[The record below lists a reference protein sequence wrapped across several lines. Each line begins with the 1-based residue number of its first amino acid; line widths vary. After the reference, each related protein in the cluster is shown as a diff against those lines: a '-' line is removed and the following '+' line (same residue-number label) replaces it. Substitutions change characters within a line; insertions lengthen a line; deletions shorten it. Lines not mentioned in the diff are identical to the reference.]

1 MTEGQLGELVAM
13 WRDGVKAKDIASEL
27 GVTRS
32 AVYYHASMHRDL
44 CERRG
49 SGRHRIEVD
58 SRVRRI
64 ALLAE
69 STSVAETARHYK
81 LSKRTVGRYKERYRE
96 YMEERHG

>member
-1 MTEGQLGELVAM
+1 MTEEQLDELVAM
-13 WRDGVKAKDIASEL
+13 WRDGVEAKDIASEL

-49 SGRHRIEVD
+49 SGRHRIELTP
-58 SRVRRI
+58 RMRRI

-69 STSVAETARHYK
+69 STSIAEAARHYK
-81 LSKRTVGRYKERYRE
+81 LTKKTVRRYMDRYRE
-96 YMEERHG
+96 HREERHG